1 MDQLTIE
8 EFGKRI
14 KAKYPQ
20 YASLSDSDIANKV
33 LAKYP
38 QYRAQVKGLT
48 AEHGDIRPLTQR
60 ERFETTYPVG
70 RPGESLGEDIHNTA
84 QDMGVGIW
92 KTIAHPIDTVT
103 GLVSSVIPGT
113 DTPNPVKAAYDM
125 ANTKD
130 AEAAA
135 QSAGQ
140 AIALA
145 PVAELAG
152 PMTRSLVDKV
162 KSAREGSLRFATKTG
177 PRETAKVVEDT
188 AKTNATIAEKNAAR
202 KAVVDEKNSAT
213 AAKHSEDVQKQ
224 GEKREQD
231 LQQHFE
237 KTQKVREQNAA
248 KQAAADRKVAL
259 ERGVE
264 HLDPELKTQL
274 EATEKDIH
282 AKANAKYE
290 DLRNTLGKEEVP
302 AYQAIGEDGHIAGEP
317 EAYLRHIFD
326 NAASK
331 ITDWSNDPTL
341 LRSIGD
347 RLKMGDVQV
356 TWSDLQD
363 LRTKVGAEL
372 RKGTLPADHYL
383 AYKSMMNDVDQGM
396 QSVADAKGLGAA
408 QLDARNYYRR
418 FAETFWDRT
427 SPIRKALDS
436 TERGGVVK
444 AFRGKDQSGVEALA
458 QFNPELAQRVNTVR
472 GFAGEAAG
480 IRPSPTRAA
489 EPTLAPKPDPIPEPV
504 PKVAKVTP
512 GEVLTPEKLTARK
525 QSTARAAAERFRNK
539 SNPLFTALMVV
550 DAARSVLSGN
560 LTHAAADVA
569 ARAALTY
576 TNHAFANYLESPK
589 VIEAVGKITAKDID
603 EVMKL
608 PADQREG
615 FENLMLQAQ
624 AKGVK
629 VNPSAMRALFGAAT
643 PSVVGPKTRYLREL
657 REKGAYT
664 DSSAP
669 HQ

>member
-1 MDQLTIE
+1 MAEQLTIE

-20 YASLSDSDIANKV
+20 YASLSDADIANKV

-70 RPGESLGEDIHNTA
+70 RPGESLGEDLHNTA
-84 QDMGVGIW
+84 QNVGVGIW
-92 KTIAHPIDTVT
+92 QTIAHPIDTVT
-103 GLVSSVIPGT
+103 GIVSSVIPGT

-188 AKTNATIAEKNAAR
+188 ANKNATIAEKNAAR
-202 KAVVDEKNSAT
+202 KAVVDEKNSA
-213 AAKHSEDVQKQ
+213 AATKHSEDVRKQ
-224 GEKREQD
+224 AEKRDQD

-290 DLRNTLGKEEVP
+290 DLRKTLGKEEVP

-489 EPTLAPKPDPIPEPV
+489 EPALAPKPAPIPEPV

-512 GEVLTPEKLTARK
+512 GEVLTPEKLSDAKKERAVATADRIRNSSNHLATVFVTLDAIRRVIHGDLGGLAIDATARVGY
-525 QSTARAAAERFRNK
+525 AAGKN
-539 SNPLFTALMVV
+539 M
-550 DAARSVLSGN
+550 
-560 LTHAAADVA
+560 
-569 ARAALTY
+569 
-576 TNHAFANYLESPK
+576 FANFLQSPK
-589 VIEAVGKITAKDID
+589 VIDAVGKITPADVK

-608 PADQREG
+608 PADQRAG
-615 FENLMLQAQ
+615 FDTLLIQAQ
-624 AKGVK
+624 AQGAKLRPGVLAA
-629 VNPSAMRALFGAAT
+629 VSGVAAPSI
-643 PSVVGPKTRYLREL
+643 VGDRTRHLKKLRDEYQ
-657 REKGAYT
+657 YT
-664 DSSAP
+664 ER
-669 HQ
+669 